1 MTKIFW
7 DTNLFIYLFE
17 DNPHFVDQVRS
28 LRSAMIAR
36 GDLLLTGSITVGEI
50 LVKPLEKGDA
60 RVVDLYRRFFNN
72 PLAVG
77 VVPLDLVAAEHYAA
91 IRKDRTISHAD
102 AIQLAC
108 AAAAGA
114 DLFVTNDNR
123 LRGKLVPGIKFV
135 TSLEAAP
142 F

>member
-1 MTKIFW
+1 M
-7 DTNLFIYLFE
+7 L
-17 DNPHFVDQVRS
+17 
-28 LRSAMIAR
+28 AR
-36 GDLLLTGSITVGEI
+36 GDLLLTGSITAGAI

-72 PLAVG
+72 PLAVA
-77 VVPLDLVAAEHYAA
+77 VVPLDLVDAEHYAA

-108 AAAAGA
+108 AATAGA

-123 LRGKLVPGIKFV
+123 LRGKLVPGIKFL